1 MLSAIGRASKEKQGC
16 RNDRHLPAE
25 FLMEKDRFV
34 ADLVLSQE
42 VSFLSNTLIPE
53 RSKLAWL
60 EGFYICGARA
70 SKVSQGLP
78 PCRFHCFRKVPAKNR
93 NI

>member
-1 MLSAIGRASKEKQGC
+1 MKAAKCSAPSAALARKNKAAAMTGTS
-16 RNDRHLPAE
+16 LPAE
-25 FLMEKDRFV
+25 FLMENDRFV

-60 EGFYICGARA
+60 EG
-70 SKVSQGLP
+70 K
-78 PCRFHCFRKVPAKNR
+78 
-93 NI
+93 